1 MIKMFKRFIQV
12 FIDMDDVPGWVYIV
26 TVVVMTSVMWLLVT
40 SNR

>member
-1 MIKMFKRFIQV
+1 MIKMLKRFIQV